1 VAGGR
6 GGQWRAR
13 REREAV
19 EAKKDSDLVRMQQP
33 LEIGGDVVMGESG
46 DGVGGDTEETRVGV
60 KCSRCAKKG
69 HNTAACT
76 AEIYCVICDAHND
89 HVNHRCPVLKLP
101 RPVAHAVGYAV
112 HGLGFYHIPRPPLSR
127 AKKDSR
133 MALISVEGGQ
143 VPMEEVRRHLERL
156 FLGRWTWELMVHE
169 ENSYLVKFPSKVE
182 LQRSVAFGGAD
193 IKGDK
198 VPTGARMKF
207 ELWKEKE
214 AGFLLPKVWVRVYGL
229 RKELYEFQELW
240 AVGSMLGSTQIVDME
255 TTRKSEYGRILVA
268 VLNPSLIPEQMDVV
282 IGDHYFEL
290 NFEVEKLGFDEKGEE
305 AEVEW
310 HKEVMEAGWE
320 GSLSDGQVGEE
331 EKLERESK
339 KLKRDVDGSRGQG
352 IDKDAQIGEEGF
364 LTWKEQ
370 VQGMTKEEF
379 EAFLRAKAGEILN
392 QAADRVFEEVAD
404 RVLGEDDEKQQKKE
418 MEGGGKA
425 AGGDK
430 EMELEVRI
438 REAAMVSDASKMQ
451 VRASPRLQGSKDE
464 HILTKAEGRVARK
477 NLEFKEGDV

>member
-1 VAGGR
+1 
-6 GGQWRAR
+6 
-13 REREAV
+13 
-19 EAKKDSDLVRMQQP
+19 
-33 LEIGGDVVMGESG
+33 
-46 DGVGGDTEETRVGV
+46 
-60 KCSRCAKKG
+60 
-69 HNTAACT
+69 
-76 AEIYCVICDAHND
+76 
-89 HVNHRCPVLKLP
+89 
-101 RPVAHAVGYAV
+101 
-112 HGLGFYHIPRPPLSR
+112 
-127 AKKDSR
+127 
-133 MALISVEGGQ
+133 
-143 VPMEEVRRHLERL
+143 
-156 FLGRWTWELMVHE
+156 
-169 ENSYLVKFPSKVE
+169 
-182 LQRSVAFGGAD
+182 
-193 IKGDK
+193 
-198 VPTGARMKF
+198 
-207 ELWKEKE
+207 
-214 AGFLLPKVWVRVYGL
+214 
-229 RKELYEFQELW
+229 
-240 AVGSMLGSTQIVDME
+240 
-255 TTRKSEYGRILVA
+255 
-268 VLNPSLIPEQMDVV
+268 MDVV